1 VVLVVVV
8 VPVLITVFLLAME
21 LVERVLVHRAPPP
34 DTGPRTETAE
44 AGGAALRLLDA
55 AAEIRV
61 AAATPAG

>member
-21 LVERVLVHRAPPP
+21 QVERVLVHGAPPP
-34 DTGPRTETAE
+34 DTGPPTETAQ
-44 AGGAALRLLDA
+44 AGGAALPLLDA

-61 AAATPAG
+61 AASTG